1 MKKIIIVIGL
11 IYFGLGTIHAQDEM
25 VLDKIIATIGNEI
38 LLKSE
43 LEENVALAAS
53 QGGEMPE
60 NAECIFLNQLLSAK
74 LLVNQAK
81 LDSILVSD
89 SEVESQL
96 NSRFDQILTMMN
108 NDPQQFQDYYGMSIS
123 EARNKLRND
132 MKDQLLSQ
140 RMRQEVISGVEVT
153 PSEVLEFFGKIPAD
167 SLPYFNAEV
176 EVAEIVFY
184 PKPNDTEVENAKN
197 EALDLLGQLEG
208 GANFAE
214 LASKYSDD
222 PGSARLG
229 GDLGWQRRGQFVPE
243 FEASAFTLEVGEVS
257 EIVETEYGFHIIQ
270 LLERLGNRIHT
281 RHILISPNITQD
293 DMELA
298 KEKLEEVRRQILSD
312 SITFNQAVK
321 RYSTDK
327 AQSYYNSGF
336 MVNPAS
342 GTSYFETSDLDVDVY
357 FAIDTMK
364 VGDISSPIETQS
376 PDRKTIYKL
385 VKLATMTEPHKASL
399 LTDYDKIKTAA
410 IEEKKAK
417 RVQTWVQETI
427 AKTYIR
433 IDDAYKDC
441 GEIMGLWYKD
451 VQP

>member
-1 MKKIIIVIGL
+1 MKKIIIAIGL
-11 IYFGLGTIHAQDEM
+11 FYFAIGTTQAQDDM

-60 NAECIFLNQLLSAK
+60 NAQCVFLNQLLSAK

-81 LDSILVSD
+81 LDSVLVSD
-89 SEVESQL
+89 SEVEGQL
-96 NSRFDQILTMMN
+96 NTRFDQILTMMN
-108 NDPQQFQDYYGMSIS
+108 NDPQQFEDYYGMSIS
-123 EARNKLRND
+123 EARNKLRVD

-140 RMRQEVISGVEVT
+140 RMRQEIISSIEVT
-153 PSEVLEFFGKIPAD
+153 PSEVLEFFNQIPED

-184 PKPNDTEVENAKN
+184 PKPNDAELEKAETLAK
-197 EALDLLGQLEG
+197 DLLGQIEG

-214 LASKYSDD
+214 LASKHSAD

-243 FEASAFTLEVGEVS
+243 FEAAAFTLEVGEISDV
-257 EIVETEYGFHIIQ
+257 VETEYGFHIIQ
-270 LLERLGNRIHT
+270 LLERLGNRVHT
-281 RHILISPNITQD
+281 RHILISPKVTEN
-293 DMELA
+293 DMTLA
-298 KEKLEEVRRQILSD
+298 RKKLEDVRMKILSD

-321 RYSTDK
+321 KYSTEK

-342 GTSYFETSDLDVDVY
+342 GTSYFETSDLEVDVY

-364 VGDISSPIETQS
+364 VGEISSPIEMLS

-399 LTDYDKIKTAA
+399 LTDYNKIKTAA

-417 RVQTWVQETI
+417 RVMEWVKETI
-427 AKTYIR
+427 AKTYIQM
-433 IDDAYKDC
+433 DDDYKDC
-441 GEIMGLWYKD
+441 GVEMSAWYKD
-451 VQP
+451 QP